1 LFPRSGKARNVSTSL
16 APSGET
22 AVIVL
27 SLKGEA
33 ITIGDR
39 VELTA
44 RCRLVK
50 K

>member
-1 LFPRSGKARNVSTSL
+1 MPDQ
-16 APSGET
+16 T

-27 SLKGEA
+27 SLRGET
-33 ITIGDR
+33 ITIGEQ